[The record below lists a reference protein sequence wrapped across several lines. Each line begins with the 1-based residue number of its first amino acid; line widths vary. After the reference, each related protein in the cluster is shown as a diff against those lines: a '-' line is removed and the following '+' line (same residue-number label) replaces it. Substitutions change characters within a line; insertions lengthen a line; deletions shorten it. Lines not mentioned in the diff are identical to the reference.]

1 MAQEAWATW
10 GISSNFSW
18 ASEMTGP
25 DSKIPPTGL
34 GSAPPIRVPRWN
46 KESAGGTR
54 KGQAGSLLQQARSRE
69 LPVSLPSQRILLPP
83 GGSWWPTVV
92 MRPENWL
99 ALGMPCRALSPVAPL
114 THATQGWQARWRPC
128 WVCKALDTAAGTGG
142 HFASRVPPV
151 RAGPG
156 TLRHATVLL
165 ALRWFLVR
173 RLPSHR
179 PGMYAGIKLFPSPS
193 FSGIAGT
200 DRRNRNA

>member
-1 MAQEAWATW
+1 MEQRKCRRDEEGAGRQPPPAGEEQGAPGFT
-10 GISSNFSW
+10 SFS
-18 ASEMTGP
+18 A
-25 DSKIPPTGL
+25 
-34 GSAPPIRVPRWN
+34 N
-46 KESAGGTR
+46 
-54 KGQAGSLLQQARSRE
+54 
-69 LPVSLPSQRILLPP
+69 LLPP

-114 THATQGWQARWRPC
+114 THATQGWQARRRPC